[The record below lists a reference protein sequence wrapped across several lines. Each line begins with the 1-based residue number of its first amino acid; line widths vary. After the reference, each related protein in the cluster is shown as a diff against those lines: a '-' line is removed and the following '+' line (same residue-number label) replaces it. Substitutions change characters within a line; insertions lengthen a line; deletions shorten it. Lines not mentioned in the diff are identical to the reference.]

1 MDCLLFRLGES
12 WEESVYNPQKLNETL
27 HLLPL
32 AEPKQTQSISTHFE
46 ENESACSGYM
56 TDKDITSITNPC
68 PGLSELETK
77 TIKERHMSVDSAR
90 DSGIGENS
98 NFTDVDTCKFESAD
112 ESSDCKSSAPDLRM
126 WEAKHKC
133 SLADRLPP
141 NSFYLVPPSR
151 YVFPGAE
158 IYYDPEEK
166 YNNYFEGSSSSD
178 SSETE
183 MEETE

>member
-1 MDCLLFRLGES
+1 MGES
-12 WEESVYNPQKLNETL
+12 WEDSVYNPEKLNETL

-32 AEPKQTQSISTHFE
+32 DDPKPAQSISTNFE
-46 ENESACSGYM
+46 ENDSACSGYI
-56 TDKDITSITNPC
+56 TDKDTSHESS
-68 PGLSELETK
+68 SELIEPKVT
-77 TIKERHMSVDSAR
+77 KERHMSVDSAR

-112 ESSDCKSSAPDLRM
+112 ESNDCRSVPDLGL
-126 WEAKHKC
+126 WEPKRKC
-133 SLADRLPP
+133 NLADRLPP
-141 NSFYLVPPSR
+141 DSFYLVPPSR

-158 IYYDPEEK
+158 IFYDPDEK
-166 YNNYFEGSSSSD
+166 YNSYFEGSSSSD